1 MSVHSKLGKWV
12 GAVLLLASFA
22 AAGQHRVFPERDWRN
37 WVDSFMTEVDREARV
52 ALEQPRGSI
61 AGERTAMAIARKVW
75 SEHLGRDV
83 AEAAR
88 PYRAFLRH
96 NLWIV
101 TGTDGIE
108 RPGDGPV
115 LVLTRDA
122 GAVVLIRP
130 PRVEDQAATLEPRAA
145 EE

>member
-1 MSVHSKLGKWV
+1 MSAHSLLRGFV
-12 GAVLLLASFA
+12 GLSLVVASFVA
-22 AAGQHRVFPERDWRN
+22 IGQHRVFPESEWRDWLN
-37 WVDSFMTEVDREARV
+37 GFVAEVDREARV
-52 ALEQPRGSI
+52 TLEQPRGSV

-75 SEHLGRDV
+75 AEHLGREI
-83 AEAAR
+83 AESAR
-88 PYRAFLRH
+88 PYRAFRRN

-130 PRVEDQAATLEPRAA
+130 PLDGDQAAMAQGA
-145 EE
+145 VEE

>member
-1 MSVHSKLGKWV
+1 M
-12 GAVLLLASFA
+12 
-22 AAGQHRVFPERDWRN
+22 
-37 WVDSFMTEVDREARV
+37 
-52 ALEQPRGSI
+52 
-61 AGERTAMAIARKVW
+61 
-75 SEHLGRDV
+75 
-83 AEAAR
+83 
-88 PYRAFLRH
+88 
-96 NLWIV
+96 